1 MMCIDEVGGVSYR
14 GQVVLLMVVLEN
26 DKGNGISVAVGMQ
39 SISDGIY
46 PQKDVGRVKK

>member
-1 MMCIDEVGGVSYR
+1 
-14 GQVVLLMVVLEN
+14 MVVLEN

-46 PQKDVGRVKK
+46 SICQQPWDGKDYGRYR